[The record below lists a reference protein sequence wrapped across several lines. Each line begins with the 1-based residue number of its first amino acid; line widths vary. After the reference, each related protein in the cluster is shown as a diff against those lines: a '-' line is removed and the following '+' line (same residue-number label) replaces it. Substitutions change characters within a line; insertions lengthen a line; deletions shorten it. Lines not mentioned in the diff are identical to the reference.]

1 MALTFIYYLNNRLFW
16 DCYYWL
22 RVLLKYSCIMPSQ
35 PPLALGA
42 ENLSCTHLA
51 CPGTPRAPH
60 PAPCSGAQGP
70 TTPSDPSRQMN
81 NYISLGNTGSLTRLC
96 FSQDA
101 YRGHKP
107 VLTLTTNILDLSP
120 NPEPQSPLWVQ
131 PWRGEETG
139 GKGPGAA
146 ERKKHHCRVCGHL
159 LLTVVLDVLSPLVA
173 VGVCIAE
180 SAVMCKTW
188 TLWMTHRL

>member
-60 PAPCSGAQGP
+60 PAPCSCTQGP

-81 NYISLGNTGSLTRLC
+81 NYISLGNTDNRKSNQTVLQPGRLQGSQTSSETHHKYLGPQPKPRAPVPTVSAALEG
-96 FSQDA
+96 
-101 YRGHKP
+101 RG
-107 VLTLTTNILDLSP
+107 D
-120 NPEPQSPLWVQ
+120 
-131 PWRGEETG
+131 RGKRSRSSWEKETS
-139 GKGPGAA
+139 
-146 ERKKHHCRVCGHL
+146 L
-159 LLTVVLDVLSPLVA
+159 
-173 VGVCIAE
+173 
-180 SAVMCKTW
+180 
-188 TLWMTHRL
+188 